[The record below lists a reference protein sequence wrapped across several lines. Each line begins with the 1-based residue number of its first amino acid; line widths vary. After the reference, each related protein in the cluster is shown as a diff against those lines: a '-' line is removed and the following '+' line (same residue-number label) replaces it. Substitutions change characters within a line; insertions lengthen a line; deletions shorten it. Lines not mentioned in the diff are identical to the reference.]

1 MRFWRGSFA
10 KSWRVGEIWI
20 RLEAGEFRTN
30 TYILIS
36 EEKALIVDPA
46 APAEEIRRCLGSA
59 EPVGVV
65 LTHPHFDHML
75 TLEEARE
82 EFKIPLMAAE
92 GAEEFLGDP
101 ELNLSLYAGREITA
115 EPPEI
120 TLADGDAVGVGA
132 LEFQVLLTPG
142 HSPASL
148 CLLEFSE
155 RIALTGD
162 LLFAESVGRTDLP
175 GGSEEELTR
184 SLRRLL
190 RLIDD
195 SWLILPGHGPEAL
208 LKDVKVY
215 NPLLWEY
222 VRKLKGF

>member
-1 MRFWRGSFA
+1 MRFWRGSSA
-10 KSWRVGEIWI
+10 KSWRAGEIWI
-20 RLEAGEFRTN
+20 RIEAGEFRTN

-36 EEKALIVDPA
+36 EGKALIVDPA
-46 APAEEIRRCLGSA
+46 APTEEIRRRLGDA

-75 TLEEARE
+75 TLEEVRRE
-82 EFKIPLMAAE
+82 FGVSLMAAE
-92 GAEEFLGDP
+92 GAEEFLRNP
-101 ELNLSLYAGREITA
+101 ELNLSIYAGIEITA

-155 RIALTGD
+155 KIVLTGD

-175 GGSEEELTR
+175 GGSEEELGR
-184 SLRRLL
+184 SLKRLVG
-190 RLIDD
+190 LIGD
-195 SWLILPGHGPEAL
+195 SWLILPGHGPEARF
-208 LKDVKVY
+208 KDVKVY